1 VEGGFAVARAA
12 QEGFVAVSDARG
24 RILAEAA
31 TSGGVE
37 ALLVVDVA
45 TGPGATLY
53 SRAGDWFGWM
63 VATLAAAILVA
74 LGGDAAQERRGAN
87 AGGTRR
93 RKPLD

>member
-1 VEGGFAVARAA
+1 VARAA
-12 QEGFVAVSDARG
+12 QEGLVAVSDARG

-63 VATLAAAILVA
+63 VAALAAAILVA
-74 LGGDAAQERRGAN
+74 LGGDAAQERRAQGLT
-87 AGGTRR
+87 GGTRR
-93 RKPLD
+93 RRPLD